1 MSKSSD
7 VLKIEMKIHREDLEQ
22 YCNDTFQIWKNSYYR
37 PTNTN
42 GRFSEG
48 RWRLVKKYLKLK
60 IETHTEQIL
69 TEDEWGLDFLLQN
82 IFLSFEEDE
91 DGNDLL
97 MMMSNTDL
105 KKKIR
110 LLEDGLKDNSVPLER
125 NGRWG
130 LY

>member
-60 IETHTEQIL
+60 IETHTEKIL

-82 IFLSFEEDE
+82 NDFSVEEDE

-97 MMMSNTDL
+97 MMMSNTEL
-105 KKKIR
+105 KQHIR
-110 LLEDGLKDNSVPLER
+110 GLEDGLKDNSVPLER

>member
-69 TEDEWGLDFLLQN
+69 TEDEWGLDFLL
-82 IFLSFEEDE
+82 FSTSYSDWDE
-91 DGNDLL
+91 REL
-97 MMMSNTDL
+97 MMMSNTEL
-105 KKKIR
+105 KTYIR

-125 NGRWG
+125 NGRWR
-130 LY
+130 